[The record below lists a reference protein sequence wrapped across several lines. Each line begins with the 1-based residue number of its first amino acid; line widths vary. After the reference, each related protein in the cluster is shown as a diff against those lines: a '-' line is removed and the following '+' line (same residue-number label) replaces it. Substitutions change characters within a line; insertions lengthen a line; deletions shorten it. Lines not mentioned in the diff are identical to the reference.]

1 MNGSFRQFKLTN
13 GDEMVCEL
21 IDADEE
27 IADIIVRRAM
37 KIVTT
42 DDLEDNVRYYTLKP
56 WISFQDDST
65 DLVSLNSVHIISEST
80 PSATM
85 MEHYSKALA
94 DVDKY
99 NAIKAA
105 GVSIND
111 IHDKMLELS
120 EEEME
125 QFLSQK
131 YEEING
137 PDLTQQQDSSDVGN
151 IIRFNPKGTVH

>member
-1 MNGSFRQFKLTN
+1 MTGYFKQFKLTN

-21 IDADEE
+21 IESDEE
-27 IADIIVRRAM
+27 MADVIIRRAL
-37 KIVTT
+37 KIVIT
-42 DDLEDNVRYYTLKP
+42 DDLEDNVRYYNLKP
-56 WISFQDDST
+56 WLSFQDDT
-65 DLVSLNSVHIISEST
+65 REMVSLNSVHIIGECT
-80 PSATM
+80 PSKTM
-85 MEHYSKALA
+85 MEHYSKALE
-94 DVDKY
+94 DIDKY

-125 QFLSQK
+125 EFLSKK
-131 YEEING
+131 YDEINEIETSQKM
-137 PDLTQQQDSSDVGN
+137 DSDVGN

>member
-137 PDLTQQQDSSDVGN
+137 PEITQQQDSSDVGN

>member
-65 DLVSLNSVHIISEST
+65 DLVSLNSVRIISAST

-85 MEHYSKALA
+85 MEHYAKALA

>member
-85 MEHYSKALA
+85 MEHYAMALA

-125 QFLSQK
+125 KFLSQK

-137 PDLTQQQDSSDVGN
+137 PELTQQQDSSDVGN